1 MHLCLTLCKGVLQL
15 GHLPVH
21 RIYVPHLGFELRISR
36 NRSFR
41 FTFRE
46 TSRPG
51 FRLRTSRSLAFR
63 MRFSSVIC
71 EQ

>member
-41 FTFRE
+41 FE
-46 TSRPG
+46 PNG
-51 FRLRTSRSLAFR
+51 F
-63 MRFSSVIC
+63 
-71 EQ
+71 